1 MNKDLPQDPFR
12 TPRLHNI
19 FRDFIMN
26 GKKCMTHKNA
36 VVFYYEA
43 IKITEIREQLLTRGG
58 VYILRNF

>member
-26 GKKCMTHKNA
+26 EKKCMTHKNRGR
-36 VVFYYEA
+36 F
-43 IKITEIREQLLTRGG
+43 LL
-58 VYILRNF
+58 